1 MILASVLLLVS
12 MAAPQA
18 AQKIQLSELDLSLV
32 QQGWGSAHA
41 DLSVEGKALSIGS
54 REFDHGVGTHAD
66 SVIHLALNGKGNQF
80 QSWVGV
86 DAETNDKGSV
96 RFRIIGDGE
105 LLFDSAIMRGGD
117 EAKRV
122 DLDLLGCQ
130 KLLLWVDGGGDG
142 ISYDHAD
149 WADAHFTFTGAAPSI
164 VAAPT
169 EAKVIRTPVPGPAPR
184 LNGPRTYGVRP
195 GKPFLYRIPVTGAR
209 PLEFSAHGLPES
221 IVLDADDAM
230 LIGNAPLQSG
240 EYCVTLQAKNKG
252 GTDQREFRIVVG
264 DTLALTPPM
273 GWNSWYIHYDRITQK
288 GMEAAAESM
297 VASGMADVGYQY
309 VNIDDCWMVKPGSDD
324 PLENGQARDQS
335 GAVLANGKFPD
346 MKGMVDFIHD
356 LGLKAGTYISPGE
369 ITCAGYVGSLAH
381 EAVDARRFAEWGFD
395 FLKYDWCSYGR
406 VAKDGSLAE
415 LRKPYDLMGELLRQQ
430 DRDILMNLCQ
440 YGMGDVWKWGGDTG
454 GHCWRTT
461 GDLGLGSQD
470 PFQAV
475 LGIGLRN
482 AKLHEYAQ
490 PGRWNDPD
498 YLLLGWVG
506 SAFTMGE
513 GKPTS
518 MSGNEQYSTMSLWSM
533 MAAPLFFSGDMSKLD
548 AFTLNVLCNPEVIDV
563 DQDPLG
569 KQGRIVRMQDDA
581 LLMVKPMEDGS
592 VAVALFN
599 LAEYERELG
608 FQPEELGL
616 SGTQRMRDLWLQKDL
631 ADLKGE
637 YRIRLARHDVGM
649 WRLWPQPK
657 AANSSIINMSGSWE
671 FAIDSADHGLT
682 EEWWNREF
690 QNRIGLPGSLQMQG
704 FGEAPSATTEWTGSI
719 VDRSWYEAEA
729 YANYRQPGSEK
740 FPFWLQPRRHYVGP
754 AWYKK
759 EVEIPA
765 SWAGKHVELYLERCH
780 WTTTL
785 WLDGTQIGKRDSL
798 STPHVYVLPQAL
810 YPGKH
815 QLTLRVDNRLAHEVG
830 VNAHSVSDHTQT
842 NWNGIIGDIH
852 LRTKDALRIVD
863 AQVYSDVDQRQA
875 RVVVTIANTS
885 ANARTCSLHLDAVA
899 ESRQWQHDPPAMEV
913 PFVIGAGQQR
923 IMHVAYP
930 LGGNALLWDEFRP
943 ALYDMQLS
951 LQASGE
957 KASGE
962 KGSGEKGN
970 AETTNVAP
978 SDFDYQLRF
987 GLRKPAT
994 DGTRFT
1000 LNDRAIMLRGT
1011 LECSIFPLTGFPPT
1025 DQRAWR
1031 KIFQRCKEF
1040 GLNHVRFHSWCPP
1053 EAAFDAADEIGIYLQ
1068 PEGPFWTHVGAGGE
1082 LDEYIRAECDR
1093 ILNTYGN
1100 HPSFTFFAYGNEP
1113 EVRDGGAFF
1122 SSLVS
1127 HWKQIDRRHLYASAS
1142 GWGAVPES
1150 DYEVTFQPR
1159 MHHWGHGL
1167 ASRINA
1173 LPPAT
1178 TANYQEFVNARSR
1191 PVVSHEIGQW
1201 CVFPDFNEIS
1211 LYQGLLQA
1219 RNFEIFADCLTKNG
1233 MGDQADDFL
1242 MASGFQQLLCYKE
1255 EIESALRT
1263 PGFGGFQLLDLHDFP
1278 GQGTALVGVLDP
1290 FWNPKPYVDAKT
1302 FKQFCGPLVPL
1313 AHLPKRIFTSDETL
1327 IAEIKIANYGRSR
1340 IPAALTHWRL
1350 KSSSGF
1356 LHAKGWLNHCD
1367 LALGDL
1373 TSVGNIHFPLS
1384 SLDAPGRYT
1393 LEVSIEGQ
1401 PAQNEWDV
1409 WVYPPVA
1416 TAEAPQVHLTPE
1428 VHLTPQV
1435 HVTQKFDSTA
1445 QEVLH
1450 AGGRVMLLAPPFSVK
1465 TDVAIGFSS
1474 VFWNTSWTRDQPP
1487 HTLGFLIQA
1496 EHASLADFPTQSHA
1510 DWQWWDLIHGAKAM
1524 ELTEFSAQLRP
1535 IVQPIHTWFENKRL
1549 ALLFEAKVGKGQLL
1563 VSSMD
1568 LSTDLASRPVARQ
1581 MRQSLLKYVSS
1592 ETFAP
1597 TLEVT
1602 QQQIANLFRPIPTLL
1617 QIVASL
1623 HADTAHHS
1631 HPVANAADGNAATI
1645 WHSAWGKDAKPH
1657 PHHLVIDLGQPREVT
1672 GITYLPRQDMENGRV
1687 FEYAIYPSNHR
1698 DGLPTSP
1705 PIISGSWPNTAAKQI
1720 LRFPKPVHTRYLIL
1734 AAKSEVNQQG
1744 YTSVAELDVLLD

>member
-1 MILASVLLLVS
+1 MIVAFLLLLVS
-12 MAAPQA
+12 ASASQA

-32 QQGWGSAHA
+32 RQGWGSAQA
-41 DLSVEGKALSIGS
+41 DLSVEGNAMSIGS
-54 REFDHGVGTHAD
+54 RGFMRGVGTHAD
-66 SVIHLALNGKGNQF
+66 SVIHLAMNGKRNHF

-86 DAETNDKGSV
+86 DAETGGKGSV
-96 RFRIIGDGE
+96 RFRVIGDE
-105 LLFDSAIMRGGD
+105 KLLFDSGIMRGGD

-122 DLDLLGCQ
+122 DLDLQGCQ

-142 ISYDHAD
+142 ISYDHAN
-149 WADAHFTFTGAAPSI
+149 WADAQFTFAGTAPSL
-164 VAAPT
+164 VAIPI
-169 EAKVIRTPVPGPAPR
+169 EKKVIRTPIPGAAPK
-184 LNGPRTYGVRP
+184 LNGPRIYGVRP
-195 GKPFLYRIPVTGAR
+195 GKPFLYRIPVTGVR
-209 PLEFSAHGLPES
+209 PIEFSAEGLPDS

-230 LIGNAPLQSG
+230 LIGNAPLERG
-240 EYCVTLQAKNKG
+240 EYRVTLNAKNNA

-324 PLENGQARDQS
+324 PMENGKARDQS

-369 ITCAGYVGSLAH
+369 ITCAGYVGSLGH
-381 EAVDARRFAEWGFD
+381 EAEDARRFADWGFD

-482 AKLHEYAQ
+482 AELHEYAR

-518 MSGNEQYSTMSLWSM
+518 MSGNEQYSTMSMWCM

-548 AFTLNVLCNPEVIDV
+548 AFTLNVLCNAEVIDV

-569 KQGRIVRMQDDA
+569 KQGRIVRLQDDA
-581 LLMVKPMEDGS
+581 LLMVKPMQDGS

-616 SGTQRMRDLWLQKDL
+616 SGSQRMRDLWLQKDL
-631 ADLKGE
+631 VDLNGE
-637 YRIRLARHDVGM
+637 YRTRLARHDVGM

-657 AANSSIINMSGSWE
+657 TAKSTVLDMSGSWD
-671 FAIDSADHGLT
+671 FAIDPSDRGLI
-682 EEWWNREF
+682 EEWWNVEF
-690 QNRIGLPGSLQMQG
+690 RNRIGLPGSLQVQG
-704 FGEAPSATTEWTGSI
+704 FGVAPSALTEWTGSI
-719 VDRSWYEAEA
+719 IDRSWYEADS
-729 YANYRQPGSEK
+729 YVNYRQPGSEK

-759 EVEIPA
+759 EIEIPVG
-765 SWAGKHVELYLERCH
+765 WAGKPVELFLERCH

-785 WLDGTQIGKRDSL
+785 WLDGTQIGTRDSL
-798 STPHVYVLPQAL
+798 STPHIYALPETVL
-810 YPGKH
+810 PGKH
-815 QLTLRVDNRLAHEVG
+815 QLTLRVDNRLAQEVG

-842 NWNGIIGDIH
+842 NWNGIIGDMQ
-852 LRTKDALRIVD
+852 LRASDALRIV
-863 AQVYSDVDQRQA
+863 AAKVYPDVDQRQVA
-875 RVVVTIANTS
+875 VVVTIVNTS
-885 ANARTCSLHLDAVA
+885 ADAQAGRLCLDAIA
-899 ESRQWQHDPPAMEV
+899 KSKQWRHDPPAMEV
-913 PFVIGAGQQR
+913 PFEIAAGKQR
-923 IMHVAYP
+923 TLKVAYS
-930 LGGNALLWDEFRP
+930 LGENVLLWDEFQP
-943 ALYDMQLS
+943 ALYDLQCS
-951 LQASGE
+951 LQ
-957 KASGE
+957 
-962 KGSGEKGN
+962 GN
-970 AETTNVAP
+970 AAP
-978 SDFDYQLRF
+978 DFHHQLRF
-987 GLRKPAT
+987 GLRKLAT
-994 DGTRFT
+994 EGTNFT
-1000 LNDRAIMLRGT
+1000 LNDHAIMLRGT
-1011 LECSIFPLTGFPPT
+1011 LECSIFPLTGYPPT
-1025 DQRAWR
+1025 DPQAWR
-1031 KIFQRCKEF
+1031 KIFLRCKEF

-1053 EAAFDAADEIGIYLQ
+1053 EAAFVAADEIGIYLQ
-1068 PEGPFWTHVGAGGE
+1068 PEGPFWTRVGAGDE
-1082 LDEYIRAECDR
+1082 LDEYIRTECDR

-1100 HPSFTFFAYGNEP
+1100 HPSFCFFAYGNEP
-1113 EVRDGGAFF
+1113 DVRDGGAFF
-1122 SSLVS
+1122 SGLVS
-1127 HWKQIDRRHLYASAS
+1127 HWKQTDPRHLYASAS
-1142 GWGAVPES
+1142 GWGEVPES
-1150 DYEVTFQPR
+1150 DFEVAFQPR
-1159 MHHWGHGL
+1159 IHHWGHGL

-1173 LPPAT
+1173 QPPET
-1178 TANYQEFVNARSR
+1178 ITNYQEFVDARNR

-1201 CVFPDFNEIS
+1201 CVYPDFEETS
-1211 LYQGLLQA
+1211 RYRGLLQA
-1219 RNFEIFADCLTKNG
+1219 RNFEIFADTLAANG
-1233 MGDQADDFL
+1233 MGDQATDFL

-1290 FWNPKPYVDAKT
+1290 FWNPKPYVDAKV
-1302 FKQFCGPLVPL
+1302 FKQFCAPLVPL

-1327 IAEIKIANYGRSR
+1327 LAEIKIANYGQCE
-1340 IPAALTHWRL
+1340 IPAALTHWKL

-1356 LHAKGWLNHCD
+1356 LHAKGRLNHCD
-1367 LALGDL
+1367 LPLGVL
-1373 TSVGNIHFPLS
+1373 TSVGDINLPLS
-1384 SLDAPGRYT
+1384 NLEAPARYT

-1409 WVYPPVA
+1409 WIYPTA
-1416 TAEAPQVHLTPE
+1416 AAAEAPQVL
-1428 VHLTPQV
+1428 
-1435 HVTQKFDSTA
+1435 VTQQFDATA

-1450 AGGRVMLLAPPFSVK
+1450 AGGRVMLLAPPSRVK
-1465 TDVAIGFSS
+1465 TDVVLGFSS
-1474 VFWNTSWTRDQPP
+1474 VFWNTAWTREQPP
-1487 HTLGFLIQA
+1487 HTLGFFVQA
-1496 EHASLADFPTQSHA
+1496 EHESLADFPTQSHG
-1510 DWQWWDLIHGAKAM
+1510 DWQWWELIHGAAAM
-1524 ELTEFSAQLRP
+1524 EMVEFPSQLRP

-1549 ALLFEAKVGKGQLL
+1549 ALLFEAKVGTGQLL

-1568 LSTDLASRPVARQ
+1568 LTTDLASRPVARQ
-1581 MRQSLLKYVSS
+1581 MRKSLLDYVGSDN
-1592 ETFAP
+1592 FAP
-1597 TLEVT
+1597 TVEVT

-1617 QIVASL
+1617 QIGASL
-1623 HADTAHHS
+1623 HADSAHHS
-1631 HPVANAADGNAATI
+1631 HPVTNASDGNASTI
-1645 WHSAWGKDAKPH
+1645 WHTPWNAAAKSH
-1657 PHHLVIDLGQPREVT
+1657 PHRLVIDLAEAQSIA
-1672 GITYLPRQDMENGRV
+1672 GITYLPRQDMENGRIH
-1687 FEYAIYPSNHR
+1687 EYAIYQSNNR
-1698 DGLPTSP
+1698 DAIPTHQ
-1705 PIISGSWPNTAAKQI
+1705 PILSGSWPNTSTKQI
-1720 LRFPKPVHTRYLIL
+1720 LRFPNPVHTRYLIL
-1734 AAKSEVNQQG
+1734 VANSEVNQNG
-1744 YTSVAELDVLLD
+1744 YTSVAELDLLLD